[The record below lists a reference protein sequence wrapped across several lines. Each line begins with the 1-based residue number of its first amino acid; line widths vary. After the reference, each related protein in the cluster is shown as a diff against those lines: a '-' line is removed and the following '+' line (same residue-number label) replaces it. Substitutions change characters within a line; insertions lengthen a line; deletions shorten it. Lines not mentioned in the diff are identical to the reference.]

1 MERRGDDLRLTR
13 TLREGE
19 TVGVVLESVGGRS
32 RRAPAAELARLAVPG
47 NGGHPRSAG
56 VRQPAAVLGIQV
68 VGSPGDVAGGEGGR
82 HPMPVATPTPYT
94 VESTLLA

>member
-1 MERRGDDLRLTR
+1 MIEPPRP
-13 TLREGE
+13 TLVVSGE
-19 TVGVVLESVGGRS
+19 TPY
-32 RRAPAAELARLAVPG
+32 PATEVTLVPLVYV
-47 NGGHPRSAG
+47 S
-56 VRQPAAVLGIQV
+56 QPPYWGIQV